1 MKLFLT
7 SNALI
12 PGLALGNF
20 CILDKHKIEQLQLK
34 STLRTM
40 YIYTTPRRE
49 GGREGGR
56 EGVEGKRERWVGGE
70 GGREGVGE
78 G

>member
-34 STLRTM
+34 STLRTT
-40 YIYTTPRRE
+40 YIPPFIE
-49 GGREGGR
+49 GGREGR
-56 EGVEGKRERWVGGE
+56 A
-70 GGREGVGE
+70 
-78 G
+78 